1 MATYKQN
8 ILFDAL
14 GNILQKKSK
23 ELFEKH
29 VSMEDFEKQ
38 FPRYMVL
45 RYLSMA
51 KTEVAC
57 IILENQLSLERMPN
71 NRSVYKFLMDVVP
84 RQKSSFIRYLK

>member
-1 MATYKQN
+1 MAYGQN

-14 GNILQKKSK
+14 GNILQRKS
-23 ELFEKH
+23 EDVFQKH

-51 KTEVAC
+51 KPEVAQ
-57 IILENQLSLERMPN
+57 IVLDNQLSLERMPSN
-71 NRSVYKFLMDVVP
+71 KAVYRFLMNEIP
-84 RQKSSFIRYLK
+84 QQKSAFIRYIK

>member
-1 MATYKQN
+1 MAYGNN

-14 GNILQKKSK
+14 SNILQKKSE
-23 ELFEKH
+23 ELFQKH

-51 KTEVAC
+51 KAEVAR
-57 IILENQLSLERMPN
+57 IVLENQVTLERMPN
-71 NRSVYKFLMDVVP
+71 NRTVYRFLLDNVP
-84 RQKSSFIRYLK
+84 IQKSSFIRYIK